1 MSFFAS
7 TSGAG
12 AGVVAAAAAA
22 AAAFE
27 CESVIVP
34 TCQARSLPKE
44 IDDGDNG
51 DNSKKRGNAGV
62 VEQVSQ
68 PTVPQVPDLKTGEE
82 TRSLSQPRNCCCWAR
97 GRGELQAGVH
107 TPNGDDDNSGSA
119 HTKPGTKPKQQEK
132 RNTAQPTKQNK
143 QTNKQNTRTKNRRGI
158 AIPRFAPCL
167 SPNDPPCL
175 VCAHVSLS
183 VCCPPRHS

>member
-107 TPNGDDDNSGSA
+107 TTTAAA
-119 HTKPGTKPKQQEK
+119 HTPNQARSQSNKK
-132 RNTAQPTKQNK
+132 RETQPNQPNK
-143 QTNKQNTRTKNRRGI
+143 TNKRTNKTQEQKTDEESRYPVLHL
-158 AIPRFAPCL
+158 ACL
-167 SPNDPPCL
+167 QTTHL
-175 VCAHVSLS
+175 A
-183 VCCPPRHS
+183 